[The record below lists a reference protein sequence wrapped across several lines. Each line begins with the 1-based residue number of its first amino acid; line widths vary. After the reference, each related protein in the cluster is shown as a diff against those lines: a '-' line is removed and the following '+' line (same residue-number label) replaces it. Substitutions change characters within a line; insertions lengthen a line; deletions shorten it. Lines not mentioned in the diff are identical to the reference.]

1 MLETK
6 IDTVLETKIETQV
19 NLADQLIGK
28 LERIHGLWSKLPT
41 VDEVCQLTRAMD
53 ALSASMKNVQE
64 RYCSGDFPKEVAL
77 SDMRNSADSLAAS
90 LKEAAET
97 YISDDFPNVD
107 ALDEMREK
115 ADSLASSLKEAG
127 DRLDS
132 DGLVVS

>member
-1 MLETK
+1 MSETN
-6 IDTVLETKIETQV
+6 IQTQV
-19 NLADQLIGK
+19 DLADQLIGK
-28 LERIHGLWSKLPT
+28 PERIHSLWPELPT

-53 ALSASMKNVQE
+53 ALSASMENVQE
-64 RYCSGDFPKEVAL
+64 RCCSGDFPNEVAL
-77 SDMRNSADSLAAS
+77 SEMRNSADSLAAA
-90 LKEAAET
+90 LKEATET